1 VSGQTSGLAPCGVRH
16 VAMTAPFTPIA
27 AEAGERAVYA
37 VFWREGRPA
46 GGLVLLSG
54 ELPVP
59 AAAVPTL
66 AAAAIGR
73 SVAMMTPEPAAKAE
87 GEAGDHAAGLPVP
100 PTVSV
105 VVCTRDRAQDLGR
118 CLASLSRCT
127 PAPAE
132 IVVVDN
138 APSDDATKAVVRLHP
153 NVRYLR
159 EPRAGLSHA
168 RNTGV
173 RAASGTIVA
182 FTDDDVEV
190 SADWIARL
198 AAPFADPEVACVTGI
213 VLPAD
218 LSGEAACLF
227 EFTVGAFGKEFAPK
241 RYDRTFLD
249 REWWRAPDVWRV
261 GAGASMAIRR
271 EAFAEVGL
279 FDPRLGAGAS
289 GCSEDSEF
297 WFRLLQ
303 AGRVCIYDP
312 AAVVFH
318 HHRSDLAGL
327 SRQLRAYTRGHVVA
341 LFVQFAQDRRPC
353 HLVRVFA
360 IMPWHFLTTFIRALR
375 QQDRA
380 RLAVVVPQFR
390 GWLESPIHAVRW
402 LRRDGPPR
410 LAGDTP

>member
-1 VSGQTSGLAPCGVRH
+1 MSGQPSGLAPCGLRH
-16 VAMTAPFTPIA
+16 VPMTAPFAPITA
-27 AEAGERAVYA
+27 AAGERAVYV

-46 GGLVLLSG
+46 GGLVLLAG

-59 AAAVPTL
+59 AAAVPAL
-66 AAAAIGR
+66 AAAAVGR
-73 SVAMMTPEPAAKAE
+73 SVAIMTPEPEKETE
-87 GEAGDHAAGLPVP
+87 GASEDDAGGSGSL

-105 VVCTRDRAQDLGR
+105 VVCTRDRAEDLNR
-118 CLASLSRCT
+118 CLVSLSRCT

-132 IVVVDN
+132 IIVVDN
-138 APSDDATKAVVRLHP
+138 APTNGTTEAVVRLHP
-153 NVRYLR
+153 GVRYVR

-173 RAASGTIVA
+173 RTAAGSIIA

-190 SADWIARL
+190 STDWIVRI
-198 AAPFADPEVACVTGI
+198 AAPFADPEGACVTGI

-241 RYDRTFLD
+241 RYERTFLD

-271 EAFAEVGL
+271 QAFAEVGL

-318 HHRSDLAGL
+318 HHRSDLTGL

-353 HLVRVFA
+353 HLVRVFG
-360 IMPWHFLTTFIRALR
+360 IMPWHFLKTTIRALR
-375 QQDRA
+375 QRDRA

-390 GWLESPIHAVRW
+390 GWFESPIHALRW

-410 LAGDTP
+410 LSGDIS